1 MAALQGP
8 SVGFLMLAFMLFSFS
23 WWWSTRVF
31 GCRNAATCTPFDVKK
46 HLGWQ
51 PGNIHLLYYV
61 NKINRS
67 YGIVFIAYTKKKM
80 EKMWSYFFGCFIFTL
95 FIWIM
100 HFNCWEK
107 YCFWSIK
114 YYSIYSSLLCCNITK
129 LI

>member
-8 SVGFLMLAFMLFSFS
+8 SLGCLMLAFMLHSFS

-67 YGIVFIAYTKKKM
+67 YGIVFIAYTKNKMKKC
-80 EKMWSYFFGCFIFTL
+80 EVIFWLFIFTL

-114 YYSIYSSLLCCNITK
+114 YYSIYSSLLWCNITK